1 MFLQK
6 FKRGRASTSESVL
19 EVLKPLTDV
28 IKEER
33 RNLSFSPTLR
43 GWCYVLEGLGIC
55 SKGDF
60 SEVMSRI
67 TRARKL
73 GLLPLDI
80 SAEDDTRS
88 TSGGCEVSKS
98 LETLVKDALETIPW
112 YYSTTTIEEYTG
124 VHIELFVEKLDL
136 VGMLQGVTQTYK
148 IPVTCSRGW
157 SDLHSRAALL
167 RRCAKYEMPTVIL
180 MFGDHDPGGLSITE
194 SFKANLDELLLASG
208 LKTMP
213 DLRFERVGL
222 NSSDIDE
229 LGLLWIDGLE
239 TSSGKDLASPSHPD
253 FKSKPVQ
260 DYLALYGARKCEAN
274 ALLRCPK
281 EAELILLKAIQAHI
295 SDSQLIAYQ
304 EHQLRDRQGA
314 TQTINKIMA
323 GGLIS

>member
-1 MFLQK
+1 MYLQK
-6 FKRGRASTSESVL
+6 FKRGRASTVESVL
-19 EVLKPLTDV
+19 EILKPLTDK
-28 IKEER
+28 IMEER
-33 RNLSFSPTLR
+33 SNLSFSPTLR
-43 GWCYVLEGLGIC
+43 GWCYLLEGLCVC
-55 SKGDF
+55 SKGEF

-80 SAEDDTRS
+80 TAEDDTRS
-88 TSGGCEVSKS
+88 TSGGCSIS
-98 LETLVKDALETIPW
+98 QTLERLVRSALESIPW

-136 VGMLQGVTQTYK
+136 VGMLQDVTRTYK

-167 RRCAKYEMPTVIL
+167 RRCADYDMPTVIL
-180 MFGDHDPGGLSITE
+180 MFGDHDPGGLSITD
-194 SFKANLDELLLASG
+194 SFKDNLDDLFIASG
-208 LKTMP
+208 LTVMP
-213 DLRFERVGL
+213 DINFERVGL
-222 NSSDIDE
+222 NASDIDE

-260 DYLALYGARKCEAN
+260 DYLSLYGARKCEAN

-281 EAELILLKAIQAHI
+281 EAEKILLRAIKVHI
-295 SDSQLIAYQ
+295 SESQLMAYQ
-304 EHQLRDRQGA
+304 EHQLKDRQEA
-314 TQTINKIMA
+314 TKAVNKVFAVI
-323 GGLIS
+323 